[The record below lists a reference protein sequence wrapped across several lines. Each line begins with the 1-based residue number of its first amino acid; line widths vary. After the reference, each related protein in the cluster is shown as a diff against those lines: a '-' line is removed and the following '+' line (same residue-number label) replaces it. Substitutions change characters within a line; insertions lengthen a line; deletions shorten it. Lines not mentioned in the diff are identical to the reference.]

1 MGGGGGRGGLAR
13 KMARATQAVLA
24 KQRELAAR
32 LPELP
37 APDLRTAAYVLAIE
51 KVAQVTIDRGI
62 WP

>member
-1 MGGGGGRGGLAR
+1 
-13 KMARATQAVLA
+13 MARATQAVLA